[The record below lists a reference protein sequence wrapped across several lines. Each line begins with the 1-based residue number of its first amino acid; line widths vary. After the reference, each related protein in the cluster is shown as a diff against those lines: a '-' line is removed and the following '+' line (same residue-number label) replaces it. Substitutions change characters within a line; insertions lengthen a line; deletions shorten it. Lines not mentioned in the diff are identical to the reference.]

1 MDLPEINKYSLG
13 FYKYHRCILIF
24 LIHLV
29 FFLDR
34 DTLGKSMKISFT
46 FLGAILDLICIYKVQ
61 AIFWK
66 CLKWLKWV
74 LLQLNYAYTACY
86 TEETHVRL
94 TGGAMGPPVIHT
106 GGRVV
111 SPVTHR

>member
-1 MDLPEINKYSLG
+1 MDLPERSKYRLDKNNFPRG
-13 FYKYHRCILIF
+13 ILCLF
-24 LIHLV
+24 LTLA
-29 FFLDR
+29 FFLCR
-34 DTLGKSMKISFT
+34 IKHYKATKIGFT
-46 FLGAILDLICIYKVQ
+46 YFRAILDLICIYKVQ

-66 CLKWLKWV
+66 CLKWLKRV
-74 LLQLNYAYTACY
+74 LLRLNYAYMACY
-86 TEETHVRL
+86 IEETHVRL

>member
-1 MDLPEINKYSLG
+1 
-13 FYKYHRCILIF
+13 
-24 LIHLV
+24 
-29 FFLDR
+29 
-34 DTLGKSMKISFT
+34 MKIGFT
-46 FLGAILDLICIYKVQ
+46 ILGAIFDLICIYKVQ

-74 LLQLNYAYTACY
+74 LLRLNYAYTACY

-106 GGRVV
+106 GEQAV
-111 SPVTHR
+111 SPVANLAGGGSNLVGECTYVLRATWRIEWGTSH